1 MSDMVFDLK
10 AASWRHDIQ
19 DELAFFEALA
29 QRLDKSLPGLVT
41 IVRERKLFSHEHP
54 IIKLEVMMADRSYQ
68 VIREGH
74 SLLAKRARIVRGIAI
89 STTDMSF
96 SDWLAELSVILAAYA
111 KEHEQNRQ
119 SMEDFLL

>member
-1 MSDMVFDLK
+1 MSDMFFDLK
-10 AASWRHDIQ
+10 AASWRHDSQ

-54 IIKLEVMMADRSYQ
+54 IVKLEVMMAERSYQ

-74 SLLAKRARIVRGIAI
+74 TLMAKRARIVRGIAI
-89 STTDMSF
+89 STLDMSF
-96 SDWLAELSVILAAYA
+96 SDWLAELSATLDAYA
-111 KEHEQNRQ
+111 KEHEQSRQ
-119 SMEDFLL
+119 SLEDFLL